1 MSDDTV
7 TLPRAEYEALLKQNE
22 LVQSRPTN
30 SDGKYSPW
38 WSPAS
43 TSRSTCCMTA
53 ASVASSK
60 ASRKLARFAEPR
72 KCPI

>member
-7 TLPRAEYEALLKQNE
+7 TLPRAEYEALLKQNK

-30 SDGKYSPW
+30 SDGKY
-38 WSPAS
+38 
-43 TSRSTCCMTA
+43 STCCMTA